1 MSRQE
6 QSHSDGPE
14 NNSCQKIEITGSKK
28 MPYNHDYS
36 EDVERRSDT
45 MKHPINWV
53 HMSTFD
59 CLNKTKR
66 HCSLINLIVIIISD
80 WLTLADKALIN
91 VSPTRTNIVSEIIRI
106 MDLSFDGYVHDLEI
120 PFSQKKSGFR
130 SYNQTGEWIQRQQIS
145 ATYTT

>member
-1 MSRQE
+1 MPRQE

-36 EDVERRSDT
+36 EHVERRSNT

-53 HMSTFD
+53 PMSTFD

-66 HCSLINLIVIIISD
+66 HFSLISLIVMIISD

-91 VSPTRTNIVSEIIRI
+91 VLYYFSHKLNNWELLNTSC
-106 MDLSFDGYVHDLEI
+106 I
-120 PFSQKKSGFR
+120 PEDNLFHMKK
-130 SYNQTGEWIQRQQIS
+130 
-145 ATYTT
+145 

>member
-14 NNSCQKIEITGSKK
+14 NDSCQKIEITSKK

-36 EDVERRSDT
+36 EHVERRSDA
-45 MKHPINWV
+45 MERPINWV

-66 HCSLINLIVIIISD
+66 HCSLINLIVMIISD
-80 WLTLADKALIN
+80 WLTQAVRHRRELILSPRVESWTLA
-91 VSPTRTNIVSEIIRI
+91 S
-106 MDLSFDGYVHDLEI
+106 
-120 PFSQKKSGFR
+120 
-130 SYNQTGEWIQRQQIS
+130 
-145 ATYTT
+145 

>member
-6 QSHSDGPE
+6 QSYSDGPE
-14 NNSCQKIEITGSKK
+14 NNSCQKSEIIDSKK

-36 EDVERRSDT
+36 EDVERCSDT
-45 MKHPINWV
+45 MKHPINWA

-66 HCSLINLIVIIISD
+66 HCSLISLIVMIISD

-91 VSPTRTNIVSEIIRI
+91 E
-106 MDLSFDGYVHDLEI
+106 
-120 PFSQKKSGFR
+120 
-130 SYNQTGEWIQRQQIS
+130 
-145 ATYTT
+145 

>member
-1 MSRQE
+1 VSRQE

-14 NNSCQKIEITGSKK
+14 NNPCQKIEITGSKK
-28 MPYNHDYS
+28 MPYNHDNS

-66 HCSLINLIVIIISD
+66 HCSLINLIVMIISD

-91 VSPTRTNIVSEIIRI
+91 VSPTRTNIVSKR
-106 MDLSFDGYVHDLEI
+106 
-120 PFSQKKSGFR
+120 
-130 SYNQTGEWIQRQQIS
+130 
-145 ATYTT
+145 

>member
-14 NNSCQKIEITGSKK
+14 NNSCHKIEITGSKK
-28 MPYNHDYS
+28 MPYNHNYS

-66 HCSLINLIVIIISD
+66 HCSLINLVVIIISD
-80 WLTLADKALIN
+80 WLTLADKALFN
-91 VSPTRTNIVSEIIRI
+91 VIIGI
-106 MDLSFDGYVHDLEI
+106 
-120 PFSQKKSGFR
+120 
-130 SYNQTGEWIQRQQIS
+130 
-145 ATYTT
+145 

>member
-1 MSRQE
+1 VSRQE

-66 HCSLINLIVIIISD
+66 HCSLINLIVMIISD
-80 WLTLADKALIN
+80 WLTRFNITHSARCPIDASIISAILIN
-91 VSPTRTNIVSEIIRI
+91 AHTIYQCRVLISYLILTYSAFVIRI
-106 MDLSFDGYVHDLEI
+106 DAHFVD
-120 PFSQKKSGFR
+120 
-130 SYNQTGEWIQRQQIS
+130 
-145 ATYTT
+145 

>member
-36 EDVERRSDT
+36 EDVERCSDT
-45 MKHPINWV
+45 MKYSINWV
-53 HMSTFD
+53 PMSTFD
-59 CLNKTKR
+59 YLNKTKR
-66 HCSLINLIVIIISD
+66 HYSLISLIVVIVSD

-91 VSPTRTNIVSEIIRI
+91 VVHQVSIR
-106 MDLSFDGYVHDLEI
+106 STSSH
-120 PFSQKKSGFR
+120 R
-130 SYNQTGEWIQRQQIS
+130 SS
-145 ATYTT
+145 VCC

>member
-14 NNSCQKIEITGSKK
+14 NNSCQKIEITDSKK
-28 MPYNHDYS
+28 IPYNHDNS
-36 EDVERRSDT
+36 EDVERRYNT
-45 MKHPINWV
+45 MKRPINWV

-66 HCSLINLIVIIISD
+66 HCSLINLIVMIISD

-91 VSPTRTNIVSEIIRI
+91 ALLKD
-106 MDLSFDGYVHDLEI
+106 DLYYRQRCIFNLNFSDGL
-120 PFSQKKSGFR
+120 SLG
-130 SYNQTGEWIQRQQIS
+130 
-145 ATYTT
+145 